1 MVTLALL
8 LALPALAG
16 AVLALLARRAFLRL
30 AAARPVPAKA
40 APVSLLKPLH
50 GAEPRLAANLAA
62 ALGQRHA
69 APFEVLFGTATADD
83 PARAVAGAAMAAS
96 ATPARL
102 LVTGPPLGPNRKISQ
117 LIHLAAAARH
127 GHLVI
132 GDSDLDAPP
141 GWLSAVA
148 ARLDEPGVGLVTALW
163 LAAPGDDGP
172 WTRLAVMGAN
182 WHFVP
187 FAAFGEALGKAH
199 GVYGPTMA
207 IRAETLAALGG
218 FERFLP
224 LLADD
229 YALGAAVRA
238 QGLAIALAA
247 VLPRQVLHEPS
258 FAALWAHELRW
269 ARTIRIVRPGGH
281 LGLVL
286 THPLPFAL
294 AVLAAAPG
302 WPAAL
307 LLAAVLAARLA
318 LARAVDRA
326 AGQGDAPRLLW
337 LPARDLLSF
346 AVWIAAFS
354 RGRIA
359 WRGRRF
365 TLGADGRMAEARGG
379 EDAR

>member
-1 MVTLALL
+1 MRGVRMDMLPLL
-8 LALPALAG
+8 LAAPALAG
-16 AVLALLARRAFLRL
+16 AALALLARRAFLRL
-30 AAARPVPAKA
+30 AAARPGAAPA

-50 GAEPRLAANLAA
+50 GLEPCLAANLAA
-62 ALGQRHA
+62 ALAQRHA
-69 APFEVLFGTATADD
+69 APFEVLFGTATPED
-83 PARAVAGAAMAAS
+83 PARAVAAAAMAAS
-96 ATPARL
+96 PTPARL
-102 LVTGPPLGPNRKISQ
+102 LVTGAPLGPNRKISQ
-117 LIHLAAAARH
+117 LLHLAAAARH
-127 GHLVI
+127 ARLVI

-141 GWLSAVA
+141 GWLAAVA
-148 ARLDEPGVGLVTALW
+148 APLDAPGVGLVTALW
-163 LAAPGDDGP
+163 LAAPGDGGP
-172 WTRLAVMGAN
+172 WSRLAVMGAN

-187 FAAFGEALGKAH
+187 FAAFGESLGRAH

-207 IRAETLAALGG
+207 IRADTLAALGG

-238 QGLAIALAA
+238 QGLSIALAP

-269 ARTIRIVRPGGH
+269 ARTIRIVRPAGH

-294 AVLAAAPG
+294 AALALAPG
-302 WPAAL
+302 WPGL
-307 LLAAVLAARLA
+307 LLLGVVLGARAA
-318 LARAVDRA
+318 LARAVDRV
-326 AGQGDAPRLLW
+326 AGEVGRARLLW

-346 AVWIAAFS
+346 AVWLAAFP
-354 RGRIA
+354 RGRIT

-365 TLGADGRMAEARGG
+365 TLGADGRMQPR
-379 EDAR
+379 